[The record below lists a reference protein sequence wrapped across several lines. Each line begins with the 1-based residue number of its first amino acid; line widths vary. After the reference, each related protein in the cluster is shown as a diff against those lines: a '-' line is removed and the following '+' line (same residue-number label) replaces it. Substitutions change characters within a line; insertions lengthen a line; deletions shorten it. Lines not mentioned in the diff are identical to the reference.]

1 MSELKT
7 GAAFK
12 HQYVFE
18 ARDKDDNLL
27 WEETVFN
34 LTVNEGLNDI
44 LNRYWKGS
52 SYTAAHYIGL
62 TGNSPTVAAAD
73 TLASHAGWTEVTAYS
88 ESNRQALTLGTVAAQ
103 SVNNSASKAT
113 FTINDDGVDIGGAFV
128 ATNNTKGGTT
138 GVLVGGA
145 ALSANRTLNTG
156 DTLTITVTATAASA

>member
-1 MSELKT
+1 MSDINT

-18 ARDKDDNLL
+18 ARDKDGNLL

-34 LTVNEGLNDI
+34 LTVNEGLNEI
-44 LNRYWKGS
+44 LDKFWKGAG
-52 SYTAAHYIGL
+52 YTAAHYVGL

-88 ESNRQALTLGTVAAQ
+88 EANRQALTLGAVSGQ
-103 SVNNSASKAT
+103 SVSNTASKAT
-113 FTINDDGVDIGGAFV
+113 FTINADGTAIGGAFV
-128 ATNNTKGGTT
+128 ATNSTKGGTT
-138 GVLVGGA
+138 GILIGGA